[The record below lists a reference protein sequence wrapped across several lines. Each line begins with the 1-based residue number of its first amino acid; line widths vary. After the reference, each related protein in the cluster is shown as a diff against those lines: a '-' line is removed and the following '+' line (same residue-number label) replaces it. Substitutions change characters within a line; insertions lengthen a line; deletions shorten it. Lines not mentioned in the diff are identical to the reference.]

1 MREEIIDIGKRTCH
15 IITTDS
21 EPQCVLVKPL
31 CSFERR
37 LLLHECALIE
47 QEAGKGFAMYT
58 FEVEE
63 AELWKDRVGELF
75 AYIENS
81 LIATIKA
88 RYAHLPLVVGGY
100 SLGGLFALWTT
111 TKTPIFDAVA
121 ACSPSLWMQ
130 GWEEYYEVHPSKAKY
145 IYMSLG
151 KKEEKTNK
159 MPFKLVGDIC
169 RRQHQ
174 RHIAEVGEDHCH
186 LQWHE
191 GDHFTDSEL
200 RKAKGFAWCIT
211 KTTTHTDSI
220 DSTRKTR

>member
-1 MREEIIDIGKRTCH
+1 
-15 IITTDS
+15 
-21 EPQCVLVKPL
+21 
-31 CSFERR
+31 
-37 LLLHECALIE
+37 
-47 QEAGKGFAMYT
+47 
-58 FEVEE
+58 
-63 AELWKDRVGELF
+63 
-75 AYIENS
+75 
-81 LIATIKA
+81 
-88 RYAHLPLVVGGY
+88 
-100 SLGGLFALWTT
+100 
-111 TKTPIFDAVA
+111 
-121 ACSPSLWMQ
+121 MQ
-130 GWEEYYEVHPSKAKY
+130 GWEEYYEAHPSKAKY

-211 KTTTHTDSI
+211 KTTAHTDST
-220 DSTRKTR
+220 DSTRKM

>member
-1 MREEIIDIGKRTCH
+1 
-15 IITTDS
+15 
-21 EPQCVLVKPL
+21 
-31 CSFERR
+31 
-37 LLLHECALIE
+37 
-47 QEAGKGFAMYT
+47 
-58 FEVEE
+58 
-63 AELWKDRVGELF
+63 
-75 AYIENS
+75 
-81 LIATIKA
+81 
-88 RYAHLPLVVGGY
+88 
-100 SLGGLFALWTT
+100 
-111 TKTPIFDAVA
+111 
-121 ACSPSLWMQ
+121 CSPSLWMQ
-130 GWEEYYEVHPSKAKY
+130 GWEEYYEAHPSKAKY

-174 RHIAEVGEDHCH
+174 HHIAEVGEDHCH

-211 KTTTHTDSI
+211 QTTFHTDST

>member
-63 AELWKDRVGELF
+63 AELWKDRVGELL

-81 LIATIKA
+81 LIAAIKA

-130 GWEEYYEVHPSKAKY
+130 GWKEYYEAHPSKAKY

-174 RHIAEVGEDHCH
+174 AEVLPEEVFAD
-186 LQWHE
+186 
-191 GDHFTDSEL
+191 
-200 RKAKGFAWCIT
+200 KKGLYL
-211 KTTTHTDSI
+211 I
-220 DSTRKTR
+220 DGR

>member
-47 QEAGKGFAMYT
+47 QEASKGFAMYT

-63 AELWKDRVGELF
+63 AELWKDRVGELL
-75 AYIENS
+75 AYIETS
-81 LIATIKA
+81 LIAAIKA
-88 RYAHLPLVVGGY
+88 RYAHLPLVMGGY

-130 GWEEYYEVHPSKAKY
+130 GWEEYYEAHPSKAKY

-169 RRQHQ
+169 RR
-174 RHIAEVGEDHCH
+174 
-186 LQWHE
+186 
-191 GDHFTDSEL
+191 
-200 RKAKGFAWCIT
+200 
-211 KTTTHTDSI
+211 
-220 DSTRKTR
+220 